1 MSGPLHSSDVTS
13 ATNQA
18 ISQAQ
23 AIYGNLVRSN
33 DYQMSQLA
41 SNFQYAHKQLLN
53 EYNDRVN
60 VTTQGLLSNIA
71 TLDAT
76 GELSTRL

>member
-1 MSGPLHSSDVTS
+1 
-13 ATNQA
+13 
-18 ISQAQ
+18 
-23 AIYGNLVRSN
+23 
-33 DYQMSQLA
+33 MSQLA